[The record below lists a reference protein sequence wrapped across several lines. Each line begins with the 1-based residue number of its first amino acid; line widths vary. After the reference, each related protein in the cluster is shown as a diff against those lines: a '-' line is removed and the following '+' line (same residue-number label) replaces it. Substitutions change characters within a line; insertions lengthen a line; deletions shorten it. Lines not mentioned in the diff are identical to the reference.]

1 MTTVTNTRS
10 AGKRTATVPAR
21 LNFLRLLRA
30 ECIKLTSLRS
40 SVILLLSSVAAM
52 IGIGAVGAW
61 GITMVLGQSSA
72 MQAATDLDSVALAI
86 PASGLV
92 LGQLLI
98 GSLAVIQVGSEYGTG
113 LIRASFTASPR
124 RISNVLAKTA
134 VMAAAAFL
142 TGLLGGL
149 GSYLAAQ
156 PFLAGHNLGFPLT
169 ADGVIP
175 SILNLGASLALV
187 AIMAIGTGYLL
198 RSSAAGITVTLG
210 VLLVLPIVAGIAGMF
225 NETILEM
232 GRYLPSN
239 AATQMVT
246 VTTGSNDLTQG
257 QGALVLLAWAFTP
270 LLAGMA
276 AVKSRDV

>member
-1 MTTVTNTRS
+1 MSTITNPGRR
-10 AGKRTATVPAR
+10 AATIPSR

-30 ECIKLTSLRS
+30 EWIKLTSLRS
-40 SVILLLSSVAAM
+40 SVILLLSAVAAM
-52 IGIGAVGAW
+52 IGVAALGAW
-61 GITMVLGQSSA
+61 GVTVLLSQDA
-72 MQAATDLDSVALAI
+72 MAAMSQNLQSVALAI
-86 PASGLV
+86 PASGIV

-134 VMAAAAFL
+134 VMAVTAFI

-149 GSYLAAQ
+149 GSYLVAQ
-156 PFLAGHNLGFPLT
+156 PFLSGHGLAFSLD

-187 AIMAIGTGYLL
+187 SVMAIGIGYLL

-225 NETILEM
+225 NASILEL
-232 GRYLPSN
+232 GRYLPSS
-239 AATQMVT
+239 AATQMVAI
-246 VTTGSNDLTQG
+246 TTGAGEFTQG
-257 QGALVLLAWAFTP
+257 QGALLLLAWAAVPMF
-270 LLAGMA
+270 AGLA
-276 AVKSRDV
+276 AVKTRDV